1 MKNYTMLD
9 KQKKESSIY
18 ACIIK
23 QKLLELINLS
33 NKFQYFTLQTYLTHD
48 IG

>member
-1 MKNYTMLD
+1 MKYYTMLD

-18 ACIIK
+18 ACKIK
-23 QKLLELINLS
+23 WKLLELINLS
-33 NKFQYFTLQTYLTHD
+33 NEFQYFTLQTYLTHN